1 MAKVDA
7 TVNQK
12 LASRYQ
18 IQGYPTIKIFSA
30 GKDKKVEDYQSPR
43 DTAVI
48 LAYDLDKLEK
58 FGYVLETKQLINN
71 EIIKEECESKGI
83 SIFQKV

>member
-1 MAKVDA
+1 
-7 TVNQK
+7 
-12 LASRYQ
+12 
-18 IQGYPTIKIFSA
+18 
-30 GKDKKVEDYQSPR
+30 VEDYQSPR

-48 LAYDLDKLEK
+48 LAYYLDKLEK

-83 SIFQKV
+83 SIFQEV

>member
-1 MAKVDA
+1 M
-7 TVNQK
+7 
-12 LASRYQ
+12 
-18 IQGYPTIKIFSA
+18 
-30 GKDKKVEDYQSPR
+30 EDYQSPR